1 MKIKD
6 LNYFTSNE
14 FAEKEELT
22 MEEVLQFSALL
33 PVNKATG
40 KSFAEMFILTDDNGE
55 KWININGKLKHIRN
69 TTHDDIMFF

>member
-6 LNYFTSNE
+6 LNYFTSDE
-14 FAEKEELT
+14 FEKKEELT

-40 KSFAEMFILTDDNGE
+40 QSFAEMFVLTDGNGE
-55 KWININGKLKHIRN
+55 KWININGKLRHIRDM
-69 TTHDDIMFF
+69 THDDIMFF